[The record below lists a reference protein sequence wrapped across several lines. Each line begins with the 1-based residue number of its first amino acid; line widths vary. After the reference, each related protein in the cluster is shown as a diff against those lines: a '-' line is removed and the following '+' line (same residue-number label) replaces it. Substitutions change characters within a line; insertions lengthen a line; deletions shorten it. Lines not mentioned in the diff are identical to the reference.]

1 MQFLTSGRCLLIV
14 LFFFIAGCAGTG
26 TRDFA
31 EIQAKQS
38 DKKHALFIIRPFDPI
53 SAVSVVNIAVDKA
66 PVARVGTSEIVRVD
80 VTGGEHAI
88 TTSVGL
94 HLNMLGIGTK
104 KHTQMI
110 QAKDKTH
117 YYRLTWSPGL
127 FAGTF
132 KLVSINES
140 DWMVLKN
147 KL

>member
-1 MQFLTSGRCLLIV
+1 MQFLTGGRCLIIV
-14 LFFFIAGCAGTG
+14 LFIFLAGCAGTG

-31 EIQAKQS
+31 EIQADPS
-38 DKKHALFIIRPFDPI
+38 DKRHALFIIRPFDPI
-53 SAVSVVNIAVDKA
+53 SAVSVVNVAVDKV

-104 KHTQMI
+104 KHTQTI
-110 QAKDKTH
+110 QAKDKAH

-132 KLVSINES
+132 KLVPMNEA